1 MKRLFIIVFAILALL
16 FFSGKIQAE
25 EVKFVQRTYIVQV
38 VPVFEARI
46 YQVTSESSQ
55 PPRTLPAPM
64 KPNFRTPVR
73 DSIWWNTY
81 YWNLWNYNRFGR
93 RLGQPPAIPGHTE

>member
-1 MKRLFIIVFAILALL
+1 MKRLFIIAFAMLALL
-16 FFSGKIQAE
+16 FFSGKSQAE
-25 EVKFVQRTYIVQV
+25 EINPVQPTYTVQV
-38 VPVFEARI
+38 MPLFGVRI
-46 YQVTSESSQ
+46 YQVTPEPVQ
-55 PPRTLPAPM
+55 PPHTLPVPM

-93 RLGQPPAIPGHTE
+93 RLGQPPATPGHTE